1 MSEGTLVAGQLFN
14 GISVASI
21 LLLAALGL
29 ALSFGLMRVIN
40 MAHGEML
47 MAGGYL
53 AYVATQIFG
62 KGAAGFFIGLVI
74 AFVGTAAFGALLEV
88 TLIRRLYG
96 RPLDTLLATWGVS
109 LILQQAARSIFGP
122 VGVEVTAP
130 AWLSGSLSFGGTAL
144 TGMSVPAVRI
154 FIIVL
159 AALVLGGMALLFART
174 RLGLLVRAVHQ
185 NRAIAEALGANTR
198 MVDLAV
204 FSLGTGIA
212 GLAGAALALIAP
224 VTPTVGT
231 SYIVYAFLV
240 VIVGGLGSLT
250 GTLLAALLVGIFSAV
265 AQIFT
270 SVSVADVL
278 LLLSVIVFLQFRPRG
293 IVFQRSRAL
302 EET

>member
-1 MSEGTLVAGQLFN
+1 MSESTLVAGQLFN

-47 MAGGYL
+47 MLGGYL
-53 AYVATQIFG
+53 SYVSISLFG
-62 KGAAGFFIGLVI
+62 KGAGFPIGLFV
-74 AFVGTAAFGALLEV
+74 AFAGTALFGAILEV

-109 LILQQAARSIFGP
+109 LILQQAARTIFGP

-130 AWLSGSLSFGGTAL
+130 AWLSGSLSLGGTAL
-144 TGMSVPAVRI
+144 TGFSLPAVRV
-154 FIIVL
+154 FIIGL
-159 AALVLGGMALLFART
+159 AALVLGGMALLLTRT

-185 NRAIAEALGANTR
+185 NRAMAEALGANTR
-198 MVDLAV
+198 LVDLAV

-224 VTPTVGT
+224 VTPTVGQ

-250 GTLLAALLVGIFSAV
+250 GTLFAALLVGLFSAV
-265 AQIFT
+265 TQIFT

-278 LLLSVIVFLQFRPRG
+278 LLVFVIVFLQFRPRG
-293 IVFQRSRAL
+293 IVWQRSRAL

>member
-1 MSEGTLVAGQLFN
+1 MTESTLVAGQLFN
-14 GISVASI
+14 GVSVASI

-47 MAGGYL
+47 MVGGYL
-53 AYVATQIFG
+53 AYVSTSVFG
-62 KGAAGFFIGLVI
+62 KGAGFFVGLVV
-74 AFVGTAAFGALLEV
+74 AFVGTAAFGALLEM

-130 AWLSGSLSFGGTAL
+130 AWLSGSLSLGGSAL
-144 TGMSVPAVRI
+144 TGFTLPAVRI

-159 AALVLGGMALLFART
+159 AALVLGGMALLLART

-185 NRAIAEALGANTR
+185 SRSMAEALGANTR
-198 MVDLAV
+198 LVDLAV

-224 VTPTVGT
+224 VTPTVGQ

-250 GTLLAALLVGIFSAV
+250 GTLLAALLIGILSAV
-265 AQIFT
+265 TQIFT
-270 SVSVADVL
+270 SVSVADVAL
-278 LLLSVIVFLQFRPRG
+278 LVFVIAFLQVRPRG

-302 EET
+302 EEA

>member
-1 MSEGTLVAGQLFN
+1 
-14 GISVASI
+14 
-21 LLLAALGL
+21 
-29 ALSFGLMRVIN
+29 MRVIN

-47 MAGGYL
+47 MMGGYL
-53 AYVATQIFG
+53 SYVSTSLFG
-62 KGAAGFFIGLVI
+62 KGAGFFIGMLL
-74 AFVGTAAFGALLEV
+74 AFVGTALFGALLEV

-130 AWLSGSLSFGGTAL
+130 AWLSGSLSLGGTAL
-144 TGMSVPAVRI
+144 TGFALPAVRV
-154 FIIVL
+154 FIIIL

-185 NRAIAEALGANTR
+185 NRSMAEALGANTR
-198 MVDLAV
+198 LVDLAV

-212 GLAGAALALIAP
+212 GLAGSALALIAP
-224 VTPTVGT
+224 VTPTVGQ

-265 AQIFT
+265 TQIFT
-270 SVSVADVL
+270 NVSVADVL
-278 LLLSVIVFLQFRPRG
+278 LLVFVIAFLQFRPRG
-293 IVFQRSRAL
+293 IVFARSRAL
-302 EET
+302 EEA

>member
-1 MSEGTLVAGQLFN
+1 MSELTLVAGQLFN

-21 LLLAALGL
+21 LLLVAIGL

-47 MAGGYL
+47 MMGGYL
-53 AYVATQIFG
+53 TYVSVSIFG
-62 KGAAGFFIGLVI
+62 KGAGFAIGLVV
-74 AFVGTAAFGALLEV
+74 AFVGTALFGALLEV

-130 AWLSGSLSFGGTAL
+130 AWLAGTLSLGGSAL
-144 TGMSVPAVRI
+144 TGLSFPAVRL

-159 AALVLGGMALLFART
+159 ASAVLGGVGFTIART
-174 RLGLLVRAVHQ
+174 RLGLLVRAVHE
-185 NRAIAEALGANTR
+185 NRPIAEALGTNTR
-198 MVDLAV
+198 LVDLAV

-212 GLAGAALALIAP
+212 GVAGSALALIAP
-224 VTPTVGT
+224 VTPTVGQ

-250 GTLLAALLVGIFSAV
+250 GTLAAAVAIGVFSAA
-265 AQIFT
+265 AQVFT
-270 SVSVADVL
+270 STSFADVL
-278 LLLSVIVFLQFRPRG
+278 LLLCVIAFMQFRPRG
-293 IVFQRSRAL
+293 IIAQRSRAL
-302 EET
+302 DEG

>member
-1 MSEGTLVAGQLFN
+1 MSESTLVVGQLFN

-47 MAGGYL
+47 MMGGYL
-53 AYVATQIFG
+53 TYLSVTVFG
-62 KGAAGFFIGLVI
+62 KGAGFAIGLVV
-74 AFVGTAAFGALLEV
+74 AFVGTALFGALLEM

-109 LILQQAARSIFGP
+109 LILQQAARNIFGP

-130 AWLSGSLSFGGTAL
+130 AWLAGTLSLGGTAM
-144 TGMSVPAVRI
+144 TGLAIPAVRV

-159 AALVLGGMALLFART
+159 AAVVLGGVALIIART
-174 RLGLLVRAVHQ
+174 RLGLLVRAVNA

-198 MVDLAV
+198 LVDLAV
-204 FSLGTGIA
+204 FALGTGIA
-212 GLAGAALALIAP
+212 GLAGSALSLIAP
-224 VTPTVGT
+224 VTPTVGQ

-240 VIVGGLGSLT
+240 VIVGGLGSLG
-250 GTLLAALLVGIFSAV
+250 GTLAAAVLIGVFSAT
-265 AQIFT
+265 AQIFA
-270 SVSVADVL
+270 SVSTSDVL
-278 LLLSVIVFLQFRPRG
+278 LLLCVIAFMQFRPRG
-293 IVFQRSRAL
+293 IISARSRAL
-302 EET
+302 DET

>member
-1 MSEGTLVAGQLFN
+1 MNESTLVAGQFFN

-47 MAGGYL
+47 MMGGYL
-53 AYVATQIFG
+53 AYISTSIFG
-62 KGAAGFFIGLVI
+62 KGPGFFVGLVV
-74 AFVGTAAFGALLEV
+74 AFVGTALFGALLEM

-122 VGVEVTAP
+122 IGVSVTAP
-130 AWLSGSLSFGGTAL
+130 AWLSGAFSVGGTAL
-144 TGMSVPAVRI
+144 TGFSLPAVRI

-159 AALVLGGMALLFART
+159 AACVLAAMALLLART

-185 NRAIAEALGANTR
+185 NRSMAEALGANTR
-198 MVDLAV
+198 AVDLIV
-204 FSLGTGIA
+204 FALGTGIA

-224 VTPTVGT
+224 VTPTVGQ

-250 GTLLAALLVGIFSAV
+250 GTLLAALLIGVFSATT
-265 AQIFT
+265 QIFT

-278 LLLSVIVFLQFRPRG
+278 LLLCVIAFLQFRPRG
-293 IVFQRSRAL
+293 IIARRSRAL

>member
-1 MSEGTLVAGQLFN
+1 LSESTLVAGQLFN
-14 GISVASI
+14 GVSVASI

-47 MAGGYL
+47 MVGGYL
-53 AYVATQIFG
+53 SYLSTTLFG
-62 KGAAGFFIGLVI
+62 KGTGFFVGLVV
-74 AFVGTAAFGALLEV
+74 AFVGTAAFGALLEM

-130 AWLSGSLSFGGTAL
+130 GWLSGSLSLGGTAL
-144 TGMSVPAVRI
+144 TGFTLPTVRL
-154 FIIVL
+154 FIIL
-159 AALVLGGMALLFART
+159 IAALVLGGMALLLSRT

-185 NRAIAEALGANTR
+185 NRAMAEALGANTR
-198 MVDLAV
+198 LVDMAV

-212 GLAGAALALIAP
+212 GLAGSALALIAP
-224 VTPTVGT
+224 VTPTVGQ

-250 GTLLAALLVGIFSAV
+250 GTLLAALLIGILSAV
-265 AQIFT
+265 TQIFT
-270 SVSVADVL
+270 SVSVADVVL
-278 LLLSVIVFLQFRPRG
+278 LIFVIAFLQFRPRG
-293 IVFQRSRAL
+293 IVWQRSRAL
-302 EET
+302 EEA

>member
-1 MSEGTLVAGQLFN
+1 MSESTLVLGQLFN

-47 MAGGYL
+47 MLGGYL
-53 AYVATQIFG
+53 SYISISIFG
-62 KGAAGFFIGLVI
+62 KGAGFIVGLFV
-74 AFVGTAAFGALLEV
+74 AFVGTALMVV
-88 TLIRRLYG
+88 TLLRRLYG

-130 AWLSGSLSFGGTAL
+130 AWLSGSLSLGGTAL
-144 TGMSVPAVRI
+144 TGFALPAVRV

-159 AALVLGGMALLFART
+159 AGLVLGGMALIFART

-185 NRAIAEALGANTR
+185 NRAMAEALGANTR
-198 MVDLAV
+198 LVDLAV

-224 VTPTVGT
+224 VTPTVGQ

-250 GTLLAALLVGIFSAV
+250 GTLFAALLVGIFSAV
-265 AQIFT
+265 TQIFT

-278 LLLSVIVFLQFRPRG
+278 LLVAVIVFLQFRPRG
-293 IVFQRSRAL
+293 IVFARSRAL
-302 EET
+302 EEA

>member
-1 MSEGTLVAGQLFN
+1 MSESTLVFGQLFN

-21 LLLAALGL
+21 LLLTALGL

-47 MAGGYL
+47 MMGGYL
-53 AYVATQIFG
+53 TYLSVSAFG
-62 KGAAGFFIGLVI
+62 KGPGFAIGLVV
-74 AFVGTAAFGALLEV
+74 AFVGTALFGAFLEI

-130 AWLSGSLSFGGTAL
+130 AWLSGTLSLGGTAM
-144 TGMSVPAVRI
+144 TGLAIPAVRV

-159 AALVLGGMALLFART
+159 AALVLGAVAFVIART
-174 RLGLLVRAVHQ
+174 RLGLLVRAVHA
-185 NRAIAEALGANTR
+185 NRPIAAALGTNTR
-198 MVDLAV
+198 LVDLAV

-212 GLAGAALALIAP
+212 GLAGSALSLISP
-224 VTPTVGT
+224 VTPTVGQ

-240 VIVGGLGSLT
+240 VIVGGLGSLA
-250 GTLLAALLVGIFSAV
+250 GTLAAAVLIGLFSAT

-270 SVSVADVL
+270 SVSFSDVL
-278 LLLSVIVFLQFRPRG
+278 LLVAVIAFMQFRPRG
-293 IVFQRSRAL
+293 IVAQQSRAL
-302 EET
+302 DET

>member
-1 MSEGTLVAGQLFN
+1 MNESTLVAGQLFN

-47 MAGGYL
+47 MLGGYL
-53 AYVATQIFG
+53 AYVATTLFG
-62 KGAAGFFIGLVI
+62 KGAGFFIGLLL
-74 AFVGTAAFGALLEV
+74 AFAGTALFGALLEV

-122 VGVEVTAP
+122 IGVEVTAP
-130 AWLSGSLSFGGTAL
+130 GWLGGSLSLGGTAL
-144 TGMSVPAVRI
+144 TGFALPAVRI

-159 AALVLGGMALLFART
+159 AALVLGGMALILSRT

-185 NRAIAEALGANTR
+185 NRAMAEALGANTR
-198 MVDLAV
+198 LVDLAV

-224 VTPTVGT
+224 VTPTVGQ

-250 GTLLAALLVGIFSAV
+250 GTLLAALLIGTFSAV
-265 AQIFT
+265 TQIFT
-270 SVSVADVL
+270 SVSVTDVL

-293 IVFQRSRAL
+293 IVWQRSRSL

>member
-1 MSEGTLVAGQLFN
+1 MSESTLVVGQLFN

-47 MAGGYL
+47 MMGGYL
-53 AYVATQIFG
+53 TYLSVQVFG
-62 KGAAGFFIGLVI
+62 KGPGFAIGLVV
-74 AFVGTAAFGALLEV
+74 AFVGTALFGALLEIA
-88 TLIRRLYG
+88 LIRRLYG
-96 RPLDTLLATWGVS
+96 RPLDTLIATWGVS

-122 VGVEVTAP
+122 IGVEVTAP
-130 AWLSGSLSFGGTAL
+130 TWLSGTLSLGGTAM
-144 TGMSVPAVRI
+144 TGLAIPAVRV

-159 AALVLGGMALLFART
+159 AALVLGGVGLVIART
-174 RLGLLVRAVHQ
+174 RLGLLVRAVHA

-198 MVDLAV
+198 LVDLAV
-204 FSLGTGIA
+204 FALGTGIA
-212 GLAGAALALIAP
+212 GLAGSALSLISP
-224 VTPTVGT
+224 VTPTVGQ

-250 GTLLAALLVGIFSAV
+250 GTLAAAVLIGIFSAS

-270 SVSVADVL
+270 SQSFSDVL
-278 LLLSVIVFLQFRPRG
+278 LLVAVIAFMQFRPRG
-293 IVFQRSRAL
+293 IVAQSSRAL
-302 EET
+302 DES